1 MNLRVIVASFFIL
14 AGCVCLLAKSNV
26 MADVVMAD
34 GKNLNNVEFNIPK
47 SWEKQVKVAV
57 GGEEMKLPAE
67 EIERI
72 VFWHKDSPE
81 QQYVLVYKEEGKFDR
96 KHNEI
101 KGYGSKSWF
110 TVEAVDEHL
119 VWLVEYL
126 KIKPSASKMTIQ
138 VATKPNHFLKAGT
151 DIAVEIPDDNFLRVG
166 KWLREFLADDSEIIK
181 NITDKG
187 YEDRRQAFRHGGN
200 VYNPFLYELIVVDY
214 TPNR

>member
-1 MNLRVIVASFFIL
+1 ML

-26 MADVVMAD
+26 MADVVMSD
-34 GKNLNNVEFNIPK
+34 GKKLNNVELNIPK
-47 SWEKQVKVAV
+47 WREKQVKVTV

-67 EIERI
+67 EIDII
-72 VFWHKDSPE
+72 VLWHKDSPE
-81 QQYVLVYKEEGKFDR
+81 QQYVLVYKEAGKFDR

-101 KGYGSKSWF
+101 KSYGSKSWF
-110 TVEAVDEHL
+110 TVEAVGEHL
-119 VWLVEYL
+119 VWLVQYL

-138 VATKPNHFLKAGT
+138 LPTKPNHFLKAGT

-166 KWLREFLADDSEIIK
+166 KWLREFLADDSEIVK
-181 NITDKG
+181 KITDKC
-187 YEDRRQAFRHGGN
+187 YQDRRQAFRHGGN

>member
-14 AGCVCLLAKSNV
+14 SGCVCLLAKSNV

-110 TVEAVDEHL
+110 TVEAVGEHL

-181 NITDKG
+181 NITNKG

>member
-1 MNLRVIVASFFIL
+1 MNLRLIVASFFIL

-26 MADVVMAD
+26 MANVVMSD
-34 GKNLNNVEFNIPK
+34 GKKLNNVELNIPK
-47 SWEKQVKVAV
+47 WSEKQVKVAV

-67 EIERI
+67 EIDII

-81 QQYVLVYKEEGKFDR
+81 QQYVLVYKEAGKFDR

-101 KGYGSKSWF
+101 KSYGSKSWF
-110 TVEAVDEHL
+110 TVEAVGEHL
-119 VWLVEYL
+119 VWLVQYL

-138 VATKPNHFLKAGT
+138 LPTKPNHFLKAGT

-166 KWLREFLADDSEIIK
+166 KWLREFLADDSEIVK
-181 NITDKG
+181 KITDKC
-187 YEDRRQAFRHGGN
+187 YQDRRQAFRHGGN

>member
-26 MADVVMAD
+26 MADVVMSD
-34 GKNLNNVEFNIPK
+34 GKKLNNIEFNIPK

-57 GGEEMKLPAE
+57 DGKEMKLPAE

-72 VFWHKDSPE
+72 VFWHKESPE
-81 QQYVLVYKEEGKFDR
+81 QQYVLVYKEAGKFDR

-101 KGYGSKSWF
+101 KSYGSKSWF
-110 TVEAVDEHL
+110 TVEAVGEHL

-138 VATKPNHFLKAGT
+138 LGTKPNHFLKAGT
-151 DIAVEIPDDNFLRVG
+151 DIAVEIPDDNFFRVG
-166 KWLREFLADDSEIIK
+166 KWLREFLADDSEIVKKIS
-181 NITDKG
+181 DKG